1 MRLVIRRGDN
11 VNWVQMDIF
20 EIDEDEQKGER
31 LKTRAI
37 EVLNAIRNI
46 DPDINVVAI
55 FCDIVH
61 SFIVEED
68 GKFNLYI
75 FNDYEKLDSFRF
87 DNWTFKGI
95 PNHFIKI
102 K

>member
-1 MRLVIRRGDN
+1 MDMVQLDLFE
-11 VNWVQMDIF
+11 VNEV
-20 EIDEDEQKGER
+20 EQKEGR
-31 LKTRAI
+31 LKARAKV
-37 EVLNAIRNI
+37 VLTFIKKI
-46 DPDINVVAI
+46 DPNINVVAI

-87 DNWTFKGI
+87 DNWTFSGI
-95 PNHFIKI
+95 PSHFIKI